1 MKKENSTEKS
11 SQKETDYKK
20 GDYKETDSK
29 KGDYKEGDYKESDYK
44 ESDYK
49 DPLKYIKDATNTV
62 DKYPEGYYGQYG
74 ENTNYGA
81 LEDFLCNMCQ
91 GNGSINVLSSDTDQ
105 ELGKKFTTF
114 ECKVCCIEDAN
125 NKNLPGKDFK
135 GLLYITCHFDNKKD
149 LERCI
154 LLKEKSRV
162 YFTMNNVSYKYEPD
176 SDMVTTVEK
185 LIRQASDKISFKY
198 NLYYPKYKDPKES
211 YPHIDEKTS
220 SGDQL
225 YSDMKYDSKSGQ
237 DKETEQDMY
246 KDSNAYVDFFD
257 KILKDGCLKLTIKD
271 KTGLS
276 RVCPPHKKILD
287 SKYYDIDSYNE
298 EKIYHNLYM
307 QC

>member
-1 MKKENSTEKS
+1 
-11 SQKETDYKK
+11 
-20 GDYKETDSK
+20 
-29 KGDYKEGDYKESDYK
+29 
-44 ESDYK
+44 
-49 DPLKYIKDATNTV
+49 
-62 DKYPEGYYGQYG
+62 
-74 ENTNYGA
+74 
-81 LEDFLCNMCQ
+81 
-91 GNGSINVLSSDTDQ
+91 
-105 ELGKKFTTF
+105 
-114 ECKVCCIEDAN
+114 CCIEDAN

-237 DKETEQDMY
+237 EKETEQDMY

-298 EKIYHNLYM
+298 EKICHNLYM